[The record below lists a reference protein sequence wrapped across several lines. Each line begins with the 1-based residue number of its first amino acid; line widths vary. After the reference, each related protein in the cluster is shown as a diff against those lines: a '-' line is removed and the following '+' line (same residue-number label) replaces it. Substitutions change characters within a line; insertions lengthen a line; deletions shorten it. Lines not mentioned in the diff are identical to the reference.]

1 MGWAPLW
8 FPIAPTGQYP
18 IMSTSKKA
26 KNRIDRLAGKAKQTL
41 GEVTGDARLRSEG
54 RADQVKARVK
64 ITGERLKDAVRG
76 R

>member
-1 MGWAPLW
+1 
-8 FPIAPTGQYP
+8 
-18 IMSTSKKA
+18 MSTSKKA